1 MRSQRYAANAF
12 QFDLLLNSCSSER
25 RLLQH
30 ALRNEGDVRLLSLML
45 SILLTPSLEHQSK
58 LAWDDPRSN
67 RGFVQKGRERVTQSK
82 DANEIAKLREKAPDF
97 KETMEI
103 GRDWDTVWQNK
114 WPAESDCPGF
124 KDSMLK
130 FFQVRYM

>member
-1 MRSQRYAANAF
+1 M
-12 QFDLLLNSCSSER
+12 
-25 RLLQH
+25 
-30 ALRNEGDVRLLSLML
+30 
-45 SILLTPSLEHQSK
+45 
-58 LAWDDPRSN
+58 
-67 RGFVQKGRERVTQSK
+67 QKGRERVTQSK
-82 DANEIAKLREKAPDF
+82 DADEIAKLREKAPDF

-130 FFQVRYM
+130 FFQVRYT